1 MKESEIRFNEI
12 KNTIK
17 IWPYL
22 DGLSQA
28 IFPYS
33 NRHLSGDMSMIVNLD
48 FSNVINADSS
58 GLAIAL
64 KKLITLFL
72 KDEKSRHFN
81 LVPPKN
87 NDINDFLSKTGFYYI
102 LDSYLHFGNKIDDL
116 FKESP
121 QFILQEGKDVVI
133 NNELGL
139 VKTSFPLFRLK
150 YNHEDDRESLQEF
163 SNWLDDI
170 IFKRLEEKYKIKI
183 DVLFSVL
190 TEIAKNS
197 VDHTEKDAFWGFDIV
212 ENPYDGDGKLFFS
225 CSDLGNGIAQ
235 TVRDYLSVNPT
246 NQLRADV
253 VKHGS
258 LTDYYKW
265 AFTLG
270 NSTSKNKNNK
280 GIGMTMIIDGV
291 HELKMDLSFFDARSM
306 MHIPESLFYTPN
318 ALNHEE
324 LRRKAWNTENKVGF
338 YYYGKLKLSKK

>member
-33 NRHLSGDMSMIVNLD
+33 IRHLSGDMSMGVNLD
-48 FSNVINADSS
+48 FSNVIYANSS
-58 GLAIAL
+58 GVAITL
-64 KKLITLFL
+64 KKLITLFIND
-72 KDEKSRHFN
+72 KKPRHFN
-81 LVPPKN
+81 LVQPKDN
-87 NDINDFLSKTGFYYI
+87 EIDNFLRKSGFYNI
-102 LDSYLHFGNKIDDL
+102 LDSYIHFENRGGDL
-116 FKESP
+116 FNTIPLVVFQDGINAIVERDLG
-121 QFILQEGKDVVI
+121 FIR
-133 NNELGL
+133 
-139 VKTSFPLFRLK
+139 TSFPIYRLK
-150 YNHEDDRESLQEF
+150 FNPDNERDSINNYSD
-163 SNWLDDI
+163 WLDDNI
-170 IFKRLEEKYKIKI
+170 LKDLDGKYKVKT
-183 DVLFSVL
+183 DVLFTVL

-197 VDHTEKDAFWGFDIV
+197 VDHTEKDAFWGFDIL
-212 ENPYDGDGKLFFS
+212 EDCNSGEGELLFS
-225 CSDLGNGIAQ
+225 CSDLGNGMAQ
-235 TVRDYLSVNPT
+235 TVRDYLNVNPT
-246 NQLRADV
+246 DQLRVDV

-270 NSTSKNKNNK
+270 NSTSKKKSNK
-280 GIGMTMIIDGV
+280 GIGMTMIIDGA

-306 MHIPESLFYTPN
+306 MHIPDSLFYSPN

-338 YYYGKLKLSKK
+338 YYFGKLKLLRQ